1 MAVNTDFKLI
11 KEKKVDKGTTLKIS
25 QNLMSGR
32 IFVEFVSNDPRIVL
46 QKNFQDSIDGRLK
59 SQEFAK
65 SIRSTD
71 QLREYF
77 GLKKKDD
84 KKD

>member
-11 KEKKVDKGTTLKIS
+11 KEKKIDKSTTLKVS

-32 IFVEFVSNDPRIVL
+32 IFVEFVSNNPRIVL
-46 QKNFQDSIDGRLK
+46 QKNFQNTLDGKLQSEK
-59 SQEFAK
+59 FSK
-65 SIRSTD
+65 SIRSTE

-77 GLKKKDD
+77 GLKKGNSNGS
-84 KKD
+84 

>member
-1 MAVNTDFKLI
+1 MGVNSDFVLI
-11 KEKKVDKGTTLKIS
+11 KEKKIDKGTTLKVS

-32 IFVEFVSNDPRIVL
+32 IFVEFISNNPRIVL
-46 QKNFQDSIDGRLK
+46 QKNFQDTLDGKRE
-59 SQEFAK
+59 SEQFAK

-77 GLKKKDD
+77 GLKKAEK
-84 KKD
+84 